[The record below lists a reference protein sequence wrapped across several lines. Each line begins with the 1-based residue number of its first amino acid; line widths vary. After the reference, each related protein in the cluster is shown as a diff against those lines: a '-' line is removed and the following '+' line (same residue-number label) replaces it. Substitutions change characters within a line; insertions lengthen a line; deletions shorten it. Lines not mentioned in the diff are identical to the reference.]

1 MHDLWRT
8 LIAALLAASISAAL
22 AEEPVPDHP
31 ALRDRF
37 YVTLGAFYPRTT
49 TSAQLDS
56 SRLGV
61 GANIDF
67 ENALG
72 MQASKTV
79 PLASGRMRFGER
91 WRVEAEWFELNRS
104 GDKQIDRTIQWGEVV
119 FPVNARVQSAF
130 DFSDLRI
137 SGGYSFFRTK
147 DKELGVSLGLHV
159 AAYDVRLAN
168 NAIGSEAQNLTAPLP
183 VASVYGLFALTER
196 WAVSGRMDRFS
207 LSYDKIDGSLT
218 ALGLDLMYQPF
229 RNVGFGLGS
238 RSLYISMDAHQND
251 RTLKFRQT
259 FQGPV
264 LYMNA
269 SF

>member
-1 MHDLWRT
+1 MKQVKRT
-8 LIAALLAASISAAL
+8 FLSIALTSIAAAASAQ
-22 AEEPVPDHP
+22 EPIPDHA

-37 YVTLGAFYPRTT
+37 YFTLGAFFPRTT

-61 GANIDF
+61 GASIDF
-67 ENALG
+67 ENALD
-72 MQASKTV
+72 MQSAKTV

-91 WRVEAEWFELNRS
+91 WRVEAEWFELNRN
-104 GDKQIDRTIQWGEVV
+104 GDKQIDRNIQWGDVV
-119 FPVNARVQSAF
+119 FPVNTRVLSKF

-147 DKELGVSLGLHV
+147 DKELGVGFGFHV
-159 AAYDVRLAN
+159 AAYDVSLSS
-168 NAIGSEAQNLTAPLP
+168 NATGGESQNVTAPLP
-183 VASVYGLFALTER
+183 VGSIYGQFALTER

-207 LSYDKIDGSLT
+207 LSYGKFDGSLT

-238 RSLYISMDAHQND
+238 RSLYISMDAQQND

>member
-1 MHDLWRT
+1 MRY
-8 LIAALLAASISAAL
+8 IRPLLAAVLLASTGTAR
-22 AEEPVPDHP
+22 AEEPIPDHP

-56 SRLGV
+56 ARLGV
-61 GANIDF
+61 GANLDF

-72 MQASKTV
+72 MQTSKTV
-79 PLASGRMRFGER
+79 PFASGRMRFGER

-104 GDKQIDRTIQWGEVV
+104 GDKQVDRNIQWGDVV
-119 FPVNARVQSAF
+119 FPVNARVQSVF

-147 DKELGVSLGLHV
+147 DKELGVGFGLHV
-159 AAYDVRLAN
+159 AAYDVSLTN
-168 NAIGSEAQNLTAPLP
+168 NAIGSEAQTVTAPLP
-183 VASVYGLFALTER
+183 VASVYGQFALTER

-207 LSYDKIDGSLT
+207 LSYNKIDGSLT

-238 RSLYISMDAHQND
+238 RSLYISMDAQQND